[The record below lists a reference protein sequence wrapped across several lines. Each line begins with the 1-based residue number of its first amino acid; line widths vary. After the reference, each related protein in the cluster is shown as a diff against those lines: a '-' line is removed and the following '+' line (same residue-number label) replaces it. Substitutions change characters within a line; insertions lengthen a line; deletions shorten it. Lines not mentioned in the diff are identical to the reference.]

1 MSKGNMLLGYA
12 RGKVGSLVFS
22 RRKGEQITRAR
33 NTRPANPRSPL
44 QLQQRMKMY
53 APVQFYKSSIAT
65 QFKYAF
71 EDQKANETPFNA
83 FMRHNISDAPWVS
96 KTLANAYAPIP
107 FPAKMS
113 DGSVSSVDTFIGDV
127 KLEPT
132 EGSSVTNWAVGIM
145 ADDSFGGIVDN
156 GTVSEFTYSVLTMYP
171 SLKEG
176 DMLTFI
182 AVRSAGLSIENGD
195 VLYNGVDTFNF
206 SYAQVVLST
215 SDSTDLSSLGLR
227 TLWQE
232 GQSGAPKGIG
242 LIGGDAPFNQEL
254 FAGAGCIIV
263 SRKVGERIVTSTSV
277 LQLNDHATEIYS
289 LMRTTGYRDKSALT
303 YKVGE
308 EALLDPTKID

>member
-12 RGKVGSLVFS
+12 RGKVGSLVFA

-71 EDQKANETPFNA
+71 EDQKSNETAFNA

-113 DGSVSSVDTFIGDV
+113 DGSVTAVNTFIGDV

-132 EGSSVTNWAVGIM
+132 EGGSVTSWAVGIF
-145 ADDSFGGIVDN
+145 DDGSLGGVVDN
-156 GTVSEFTYSVLTMYP
+156 GTVAEFTSSVLGMYP
-171 SLKEG
+171 TLKEG

-182 AVRSAGLSIENGD
+182 AVENAGLSIEGGD
-195 VLYNGVDTFNF
+195 VLYNGVDTFSF
-206 SYAQVVLST
+206 SYAQVVLS
-215 SDSTDLSSLGLR
+215 STDRRNLSDFGLSV
-227 TLWQE
+227 LWKGNE
-232 GQSGAPKGIG
+232 SGTPKGVGI
-242 LIGGDAPFNQEL
+242 IGGDAPFNQEL
-254 FAGAGCIIV
+254 FAAGGCIIV
-263 SRKVGERIVTSTSV
+263 SRKVGEKVVTSTSV
-277 LQLNDHATEIYS
+277 LQLNDHATQIYN
-289 LMRTTGYRDKSALT
+289 LMRTTDYRDKSAVT

-308 EALLDPTKID
+308 DALLDPTKID

>member
-53 APVQFYKSSIAT
+53 APVQFYKSSIGT

-96 KTLANAYAPIP
+96 KPLANAYAPIP

-113 DGSVSSVDTFIGDV
+113 DGSVTAVNTFIGDV
-127 KLEPT
+127 KLEPS
-132 EGSSVTNWAVGIM
+132 EGGSVTNWAVGIF
-145 ADDSFGGIVDN
+145 DDGSLGGVVDS
-156 GTVSEFTYSVLTMYP
+156 GTVAEFSTSVLNLYP
-171 SLKEG
+171 TLKEG

-182 AVRSAGLSIENGD
+182 AVRSAGLSVENGD
-195 VLYNGVDTFNF
+195 VLYNGIDTFNF
-206 SYAQVVLST
+206 SYAQVVLS
-215 SDSTDLSSLGLR
+215 STDSRDLSLFGLSA
-227 TLWQE
+227 LWQS

-254 FAGAGCIIV
+254 FSAGGCIIV
-263 SRKVGERIVTSTSV
+263 SRKVGEKVVTSTSV
-277 LQLNDHATEIYS
+277 LELNDHATEIYN
-289 LMRTTGYRDKSALT
+289 LMRTTGYRDKSAVT

-308 EALLDPTKID
+308 EALLVPTKID

>member
-1 MSKGNMLLGYA
+1 MLLGYA

-65 QFKYAF
+65 QFKFAF
-71 EDQKANETPFNA
+71 EDQKPNETAFNA

-113 DGSVSSVDTFIGDV
+113 DGSVTSVNTVVGDV
-127 KLEPT
+127 KLSPD
-132 EGSSVTNWAVGIM
+132 EGNVTSWAVGIFE
-145 ADDSFGGIVDN
+145 DGSLGGIVDS
-156 GTVSEFTYSVLTMYP
+156 GTVAEFTSSVLTMYP
-171 SLKEG
+171 TLKEG

-182 AVRSAGLSIENGD
+182 AVRSAGLTVENGD
-195 VLYNGVDTFNF
+195 VLYNGIDTFNF
-206 SYAQVVLST
+206 SYAQVVLSNT
-215 SDSTDLSSLGLR
+215 DRTDLSDLGLR
-227 TLWQE
+227 TLWPE
-232 GQSGAPKGIG
+232 GGNGAPKGVG
-242 LIGGDAPFNQEL
+242 LIGGDAPYNQEL
-254 FAGAGCIIV
+254 FSAGGCIIV
-263 SRKVGERIVTSTSV
+263 SRKVADKVVASTSV
-277 LQLNDHATEIYS
+277 LQLNDHATEIYN
-289 LMRTTGYRDKSALT
+289 LMRTTAYRDKSAVT

-308 EALLDPTKID
+308 ESLLDPTKID